1 MTINE
6 LNAKCTEKYGELNVE
21 IHDVK
26 GRVSNL
32 EIVIEKLS
40 SSVEAIQSLTRS
52 VDKLAIN
59 MDSTLK
65 ELKLQGSRLSTLENK
80 PARRWEAVVQALIT
94 TAIGIFLGWL
104 FSNIVK

>member
-6 LNAKCTEKYGELNVE
+6 LNSKCTEKYNELNLE

-26 GRVSNL
+26 SRVGNVEAL
-32 EIVIEKLS
+32 TEKLS

-80 PARRWEAVVQALIT
+80 PAKRWETVVQALIT
-94 TAIGIFLGWL
+94 TVAGIILGWL
-104 FSNIVK
+104 FGSILK

>member
-6 LNAKCTEKYGELNVE
+6 LNAKCTEMHNELNLE

-32 EIVIEKLS
+32 EIIIEKLS

-65 ELKLQGSRLSTLENK
+65 ELKAQGSRLSTLENK
-80 PARRWEAVVQALIT
+80 PAKRWESVVQALIT
-94 TAIGIFLGWL
+94 TAAGILLGWL
-104 FSNIVK
+104 FSSILK